1 MARTK
6 SSRAWL
12 AEHFTD
18 EYVKRARKQGFR
30 SRAIY
35 KLEEIDARDHLFKHG
50 MTVVDLG
57 AAPGGWSQYAR
68 SRVGPKG
75 RVLALD
81 ILPIDPLPG
90 VEIMLADFTE
100 PAALEQLDRSL
111 AGRPVD
117 LVISDMA
124 PNISGIGVSDQARTM
139 YLAELA
145 LDFAV
150 HNLRPGGDFLVK
162 TFQGQ
167 GFNEFFRRLQGGFA
181 DGTEARAAGQGRPV
195 CGFAKVLT
203 RKPKASRARSREVY
217 LLARG
222 LRAAPGGQVVPPPA
236 AGENDG

>member
-1 MARTK
+1 MSRSK

-18 EYVKRARKQGFR
+18 EYVKRAQQEGFR

-35 KLEEIDARDHLFKHG
+35 KLQEIDSRDRLLRHG

-57 AAPGGWSQYAR
+57 AAPGGWAQYAR
-68 SRVGPKG
+68 RRVGPPG

-81 ILPIDPLPG
+81 ILPIEPLPG
-90 VEIMLADFTE
+90 VEVLCADFTE
-100 PAALEQLDRSL
+100 PAALEQLAQRL

-117 LVISDMA
+117 LVISDMS
-124 PNISGIGVSDQARTM
+124 PNISGIEVSDQARTM

-145 LDFAV
+145 LDFTV

-167 GFNEFFRRLQGGFA
+167 GFSEFYRQIRQRFKKL
-181 DGTEARAAGQGRPV
+181 
-195 CGFAKVLT
+195 LT
-203 RKPKASRARSREVY
+203 RKPKASRPRSREVY

-222 LRAAPGGQVVPPPA
+222 LRATSDGQVVSPLRP
-236 AGENDG
+236 